1 MKMPEYIEVNS
12 QEVERHTYILS
23 EQDKE
28 AGEQEPRVK
37 IDVDGEIVRS
47 GKTKALIVIM
57 PHYDNDKPTLINV
70 GLNNKEIS
78 AAIDLAEAGF
88 HDDTYK
94 KEIERL
100 ENEVYRLEKELDRAR
115 EVNTYGW

>member
-1 MKMPEYIEVNS
+1 MKMPEYIEVNG

-57 PHYDNDKPTLINV
+57 PQYDNDIPQLINV
-70 GLNNKEIS
+70 GLDNKEIS
-78 AAIDLAEAGF
+78 TAIDLADGAF
-88 HDDTYK
+88 FTDTYK
-94 KEIERL
+94 RQI
-100 ENEVYRLEKELDRAR
+100 KELEDELSKYRG
-115 EVNTYGW
+115 Y

>member
-1 MKMPEYIEVNS
+1 MNMPEYIEVNG

-57 PHYDNDKPTLINV
+57 PQYKNDKPTVINI
-70 GLNNKEIS
+70 GLEHKQIGQ
-78 AAIDLAEAGF
+78 AIDIVDGAF
-88 HDDTYK
+88 FTDTYK
-94 KEIERL
+94 RYIKDL
-100 ENEVYRLEKELDRAR
+100 EDELSRYRG
-115 EVNTYGW
+115 Y